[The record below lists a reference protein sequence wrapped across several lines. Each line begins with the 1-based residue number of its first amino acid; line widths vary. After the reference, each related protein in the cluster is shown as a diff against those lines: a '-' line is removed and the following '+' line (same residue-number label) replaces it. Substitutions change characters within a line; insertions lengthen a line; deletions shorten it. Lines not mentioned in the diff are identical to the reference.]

1 MHGKIKRRLRMKT
14 ILTKSMKSESI
25 QIKSVRM
32 KREKSIQKKKN
43 E

>member
-1 MHGKIKRRLRMKT
+1 MKT

>member
-1 MHGKIKRRLRMKT
+1 MKT
-14 ILTKSMKSESI
+14 ILTKSMKSENI

-32 KREKSIQKKKN
+32 KREKSKKKKKN